1 MDRGHRADGRFRWKS
16 IFRIPVDFFRFLS
29 YEFTRWLDAAT
40 LGWMMGGEPA
50 ADSSVARVSSSQS
63 QDHTTLMNP
72 RIFAYVALASLAVLI
87 NACTPY
93 PEKGPKKGPQQQG
106 QKPPPTPEEQQKIKE
121 DREKAKKEAEE
132 KQKQE
137 AANNQ
142 SNSNNPGPTE
152 GTKPKSTEKKDYPF
166 ASPVV
171 GKAGFVLS
179 PYNSKMVDVRDIPS
193 GTLVQ
198 DPTYPASEKKYFR
211 VP

>member
-1 MDRGHRADGRFRWKS
+1 MS
-16 IFRIPVDFFRFLS
+16 
-29 YEFTRWLDAAT
+29 
-40 LGWMMGGEPA
+40 
-50 ADSSVARVSSSQS
+50 
-63 QDHTTLMNP
+63 P
-72 RIFAYVALASLAVLI
+72 RTFAFVALASLAVLI

-106 QKPPPTPEEQQKIKE
+106 PKPPPTKEEQQKLKE
-121 DREKAKKEAEE
+121 QRDKAKKDEEE
-132 KQKQE
+132 KKKQE
-137 AANNQ
+137 AENTQANPT
-142 SNSNNPGPTE
+142 NPGPTAPE
-152 GTKPKSTEKKDYPF
+152 GPKPKAPDKKEYPF

-171 GKAGFVLS
+171 GKSGFVLS

>member
-1 MDRGHRADGRFRWKS
+1 
-16 IFRIPVDFFRFLS
+16 
-29 YEFTRWLDAAT
+29 
-40 LGWMMGGEPA
+40 
-50 ADSSVARVSSSQS
+50 
-63 QDHTTLMNP
+63 MNP
-72 RIFAYVALASLAVLI
+72 RIFAYVALASAAMLI

-93 PEKGPKKGPQQQG
+93 PEKGPKKGPQQG
-106 QKPPPTPEEQQKIKE
+106 SKPPPTAEELQKIKE
-121 DREKAKKEAEE
+121 QREKEKKEAEE

-137 AANNQ
+137 AANHEANPA
-142 SNSNNPGPTE
+142 NPGPAAPE
-152 GTKPKSTEKKDYPF
+152 GNKPKATEKKDYPF

-171 GKAGFVLS
+171 GKSGFVLS